1 MTDEKNNTVDM
12 MKPEDRIRVLERQL
26 REANGEIARLR
37 NGIMG
42 VVLQCKAVVGG

>member
-1 MTDEKNNTVDM
+1 MNEKNNIVDM
-12 MKPEDRIRVLERQL
+12 LKPEDKIKILERQL
-26 REANGEIARLR
+26 REANGEIERLR